1 MKCGVYKQYLKSKV
15 LRESTKMQRSRAKQT
30 STKMTYAL

>member
-1 MKCGVYKQYLKSKV
+1 MKCGVNKQYSKSKV
-15 LRESTKMQRSRAKQT
+15 LRESTKMQRSGAKQT